1 VRFARRRAA
10 FRAHLGVCVV
20 LLLTVLPCA
29 AAAAER
35 SRYDE
40 LKRVIDRNT
49 GFAHMTR
56 GMNMY
61 TLIVLRSG
69 VTEQDIPVLTRL
81 LTDRDHV
88 TQLSAANVLVD
99 LGEEGKRGLR
109 QALAAAPDVRTRG
122 VIEETLRDADSP
134 TRRPIQDYPLSEQE
148 RQRIRGCRPP
158 ASRN

>member
-1 VRFARRRAA
+1 
-10 FRAHLGVCVV
+10 
-20 LLLTVLPCA
+20 
-29 AAAAER
+29 
-35 SRYDE
+35 
-40 LKRVIDRNT
+40 
-49 GFAHMTR
+49 MTR

-61 TLIVLRSG
+61 TLIALRSC

-122 VIEETLRDADSP
+122 IIEEALRDADSP
-134 TRRPIQDYPLSEQE
+134 TRRPIQDYPLSEKE
-148 RQRIRGCRPP
+148 RQRIRGCSPP